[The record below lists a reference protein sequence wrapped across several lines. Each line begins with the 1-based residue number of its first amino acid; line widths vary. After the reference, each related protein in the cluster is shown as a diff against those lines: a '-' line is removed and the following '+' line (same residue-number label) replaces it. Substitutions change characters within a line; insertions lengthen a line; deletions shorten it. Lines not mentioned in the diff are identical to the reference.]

1 MKGKGERG
9 DSDRG
14 PGEKGKGQ
22 GVFWLNSLLLPCESE
37 PRQKKGG
44 ARFVQ
49 EGRPVGGVPAG
60 DLGHGCG
67 REMGQNGEETEGI
80 SFPCSPWV
88 EAAWG
93 GGSAARFGR
102 RRELMVAARLE
113 AVVEQRGAIEVWLRG
128 EERRGTAGLHL

>member
-1 MKGKGERG
+1 
-9 DSDRG
+9 
-14 PGEKGKGQ
+14 
-22 GVFWLNSLLLPCESE
+22 
-37 PRQKKGG
+37 
-44 ARFVQ
+44 
-49 EGRPVGGVPAG
+49 VPAG
-60 DLGHGCG
+60 DLGHGGG

-113 AVVEQRGAIEVWLRG
+113 AVVEQGRLLRFGCGVWSDEGLPASIY
-128 EERRGTAGLHL
+128 RRG